1 VSVRRFDGANP
12 MKMKTHSNHFPF
24 ARSARNAQWPT
35 DIPHTERMRWKDSP
49 RNFSAVWAVPA
60 GVGFDELHI
69 KLPRHFLVLA
79 VSSGAIRISHGA
91 RVVFLTKGQAVAV
104 SFREVQVEV
113 PISPY
118 GESVFM
124 VHLISR
130 MPTVEQ
136 LGPETLLGTLVGKE
150 GKQASQVP
158 GLFPYPNA
166 GPLLQPALPGG
177 KEIDS
182 ALELLWRLYVCGL
195 QSTVRFVAS
204 GIAVWKARE
213 ISGELDPSR
222 AGHARRI
229 SPTSLNPGCGGRACF
244 LLASRR

>member
-1 VSVRRFDGANP
+1 VSARRFDGVNP
-12 MKMKTHSNHFPF
+12 TMMKTDSNYFPF
-24 ARSARNAQWPT
+24 ARSARNAQWPS

-49 RNFSAVWAVPA
+49 RNFSAVWTVSA
-60 GVGFDELHI
+60 GVGFDELNL
-69 KLPRHFLVLA
+69 KLPRHFLVLT

-91 RVVFLTKGQAVAV
+91 REVFLSKGQAVAV

-113 PISPY
+113 PTFARGKS
-118 GESVFM
+118 EFV

-130 MPTVEQ
+130 MPTIEQ
-136 LGPETLLGTLVGKE
+136 LGPETLLGSLVGKE
-150 GKQASQVP
+150 ATHVS

-177 KEIDS
+177 KQIDS

-204 GIAVWKARE
+204 GIAVCKARE
-213 ISGELDPSR
+213 ISGELDPGR
-222 AGHARRI
+222 AGHTRPI
-229 SPTSLNPGCGGRACF
+229 SR
-244 LLASRR
+244 